1 MMKKK
6 STLFALVAVACI
18 VIALFFMYKET
29 RETYDLGDFE
39 EEPEEYLEEPEP
51 EPVKKPDVKQP
62 ETTDNETK

>member
-29 RETYDLGDFE
+29 REAFDLGDFE
-39 EEPEEYLEEPEP
+39 GEPEEEQEEREPEP
-51 EPVKKPDVKQP
+51 IKKPEVKQP
-62 ETTDNETK
+62 ETTDDETK